1 MSDYL
6 SVFRSIPERD
16 RRGEAS
22 RIRAKYPDRCCV
34 IVTKAANNDAPDI
47 DRHKYLV
54 PGDISMGQFTYVI
67 RKRIKVNP
75 EKAIFLFVGNSL
87 PASGDLMAAVYEEK
101 KSPDGFLYVT
111 YSSENTFG

>member
-1 MSDYL
+1 MTDYL
-6 SVFRSIPERD
+6 SVFKSIPERD
-16 RRGEAS
+16 RAGEAS

-34 IVTKAANNDAPDI
+34 VVTKAPNSDAPDI

-54 PGDISMGQFTYVI
+54 PGDISVGQFTYVI

-75 EKAIFLFVGNSL
+75 EKAIFLFVGGVL
-87 PASGDLMAAVYEEK
+87 PATGDLMAAVYAER
-101 KSPDGFLYVT
+101 KSSDGFLYVT